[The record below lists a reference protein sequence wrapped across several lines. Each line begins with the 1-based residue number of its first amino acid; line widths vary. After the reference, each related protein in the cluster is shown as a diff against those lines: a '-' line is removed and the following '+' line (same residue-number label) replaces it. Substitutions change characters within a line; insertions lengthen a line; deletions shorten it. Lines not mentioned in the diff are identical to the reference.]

1 MKAAP
6 RATGSWKKAAVGR
19 KETRD
24 CLLAQ
29 LAPIGELPT
38 AVPTACPSPPQ
49 HTLTSLRAGARRH
62 PALGPGGARAR
73 PVGGHNLRVPG
84 AATLVSREER
94 KAVRKS
100 RSPARDNMEMTGG
113 EIRLE
118 VINTDPVEQ
127 VEEAQEE
134 TSFESATWYLDGQ
147 SATDS
152 DSPRGNIHDV

>member
-1 MKAAP
+1 
-6 RATGSWKKAAVGR
+6 
-19 KETRD
+19 
-24 CLLAQ
+24 
-29 LAPIGELPT
+29 
-38 AVPTACPSPPQ
+38 
-49 HTLTSLRAGARRH
+49 
-62 PALGPGGARAR
+62 
-73 PVGGHNLRVPG
+73 
-84 AATLVSREER
+84 
-94 KAVRKS
+94 
-100 RSPARDNMEMTGG
+100 MTGG

>member
-1 MKAAP
+1 M
-6 RATGSWKKAAVGR
+6 
-19 KETRD
+19 
-24 CLLAQ
+24 
-29 LAPIGELPT
+29 
-38 AVPTACPSPPQ
+38 
-49 HTLTSLRAGARRH
+49 
-62 PALGPGGARAR
+62 
-73 PVGGHNLRVPG
+73 GGHNLRVPG